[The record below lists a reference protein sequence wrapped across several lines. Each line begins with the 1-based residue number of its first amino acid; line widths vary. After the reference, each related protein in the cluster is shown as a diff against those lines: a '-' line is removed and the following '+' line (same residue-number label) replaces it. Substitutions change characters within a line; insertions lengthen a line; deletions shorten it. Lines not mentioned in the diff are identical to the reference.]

1 MVDIIAAVR
10 AALKLARRSSSSLSR
25 SCSATNLTSVFMLR
39 SARQPASRQTT
50 RCCAEQGSSRAPQRR
65 GISTHLQSSAYQPRF
80 DPCGLLSERDRRI
93 PGRRL
98 DYEFQFRGSLIEIA
112 LGDRG
117 NPAQDGVS
125 ALFAAACHSNRHS
138 GRRVVGS
145 QWDAHIQF
153 TDTECHCGRIPAVL
167 VLIYGPSGP
176 ED

>member
-1 MVDIIAAVR
+1 MTCFADC
-10 AALKLARRSSSSLSR
+10 KLALGRFFRVQRS
-25 SCSATNLTSVFMLR
+25 
-39 SARQPASRQTT
+39 PA
-50 RCCAEQGSSRAPQRR
+50 
-65 GISTHLQSSAYQPRF
+65 
-80 DPCGLLSERDRRI
+80 PCGLLSERDRRI

-153 TDTECHCGRIPAVL
+153 TGYRMPLRPYPCRASLNLWPIRSGGL
-167 VLIYGPSGP
+167 SYG
-176 ED
+176 